1 MFQVKQL
8 GGNYSRQEALTPK
21 RVINGA
27 PYSPRTICH
36 AAITVRPPGDQS
48 RPEGRETRLLTTK

>member
-27 PYSPRTICH
+27 LYSPRTICH
-36 AAITVRPPGDQS
+36 TAITGKATG
-48 RPEGRETRLLTTK
+48 RPEQTRGKGDETPDN